1 MQSKVLPH
9 EWSHFST
16 FYYFFY
22 VDNVATSSKQD
33 NYFYPDCSRYRS
45 LPFFC
50 IYKRESP
57 DAHKRLDFPP
67 FLITCGIR
75 RAHGRG
81 RTNRVKICFNGQ
93 CLRLQSSSLRVK
105 VPQNWRWL
113 TCLHFR
119 HHKDLLSFKG
129 PSNRKGCLQGCG
141 PGSGCMYH
149 LLMSTNS
156 ILYSY

>member
-1 MQSKVLPH
+1 MNEVTLAL
-9 EWSHFST
+9 FII
-16 FYYFFY
+16 FFY

-81 RTNRVKICFNGQ
+81 RTNRVKM

-105 VPQNWRWL
+105 VPQN
-113 TCLHFR
+113 
-119 HHKDLLSFKG
+119 
-129 PSNRKGCLQGCG
+129 
-141 PGSGCMYH
+141 
-149 LLMSTNS
+149 
-156 ILYSY
+156 